1 MASYNKINGVK
12 DTQNKHLLRDILKA
26 PVEQGGMGYTGLVL
40 SDWWAMPGDQTPP
53 STDTAQSDTTDAVNA
68 GLDVEVPWTLH
79 YSTAT
84 LTSNKVDQSLV
95 QDAARRVLREKYR
108 FKWTVSPRGRILP
121 GVRLNDRD
129 SLFDLM
135 DGL

>member
-1 MASYNKINGVK
+1 MLLCMRTTLDLADRVFRALKRQAADRGITLRALVN
-12 DTQNKHLLRDILKA
+12 DLLR
-26 PVEQGGMGYTGLVL
+26 
-40 SDWWAMPGDQTPP
+40 
-53 STDTAQSDTTDAVNA
+53 
-68 GLDVEVPWTLH
+68 H
-79 YSTAT
+79 
-84 LTSNKVDQSLV
+84 SL
-95 QDAARRVLREKYR
+95 ARPHRREKYR